1 MEIEGEQRSLIIN
14 TWSSI
19 SILQPDVSRS
29 EVTTTGIK
37 PYGVTREVFDVK
49 GRQSLSFKLGG
60 QEFHHSFLVCSLPTE
75 AAGILGTDFLTESG
89 VVIDLECNKTTLVKS
104 A

>member
-1 MEIEGEQRSLIIN
+1 M
-14 TWSSI
+14 
-19 SILQPDVSRS
+19 
-29 EVTTTGIK
+29 TTTGIK

-75 AAGILGTDFLTESG
+75 AAGILGTDFLTESSA
-89 VVIDLECNKTTLVKS
+89 VVDLECNKLIFGEVGVTPELVVKRITDARHS
-104 A
+104 QF